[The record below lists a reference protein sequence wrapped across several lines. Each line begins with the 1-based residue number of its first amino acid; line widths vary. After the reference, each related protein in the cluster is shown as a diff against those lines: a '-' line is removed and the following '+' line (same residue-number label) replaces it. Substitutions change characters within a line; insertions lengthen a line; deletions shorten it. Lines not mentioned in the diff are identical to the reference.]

1 MGPRGLG
8 YYDNRRREKMT
19 FGKTLKERRSQLD
32 LTQQEV
38 AKKLYISRQTISN
51 WENGKSYPDLDM
63 LIKISD
69 VYHVSIDSL
78 LKGDQE
84 LKKSLDTQ
92 KVESILLPMEYIPL
106 LLNIATAILTFLV
119 PKNIWVVFV
128 GLELNLIG
136 LALSITNERIN
147 SYISGN
153 EKAGKYFVKL
163 LAIMSIIVIAT
174 SVILYFIFGVKTLL
188 KILDITIIIF
198 ITACIFL
205 LIYNSIID
213 KRSE

>member
-1 MGPRGLG
+1 
-8 YYDNRRREKMT
+8 MT

-69 VYHVSIDSL
+69 VYQVSIDSL

-119 PKNIWVVFV
+119 PKNIWVIFV
-128 GLELNLIG
+128 GLGFNLIG

-163 LAIMSIIVIAT
+163 LAIMSIIVIAA

-188 KILDITIIIF
+188 KILDITIIIL
-198 ITACIFL
+198 IIACVFL